1 MHVFALYHLL
11 IFNQLCLKCERQVVK
26 HLLETFRSLRRS
38 STMEVI
44 TPCAASV
51 LQTMTKAQVL
61 CAVVWG
67 IITVE
72 KPSAPM
78 QYMRKM
84 PCRLEDVT
92 QAKELKA
99 APPVETHTAISLLRE
114 GHVPP
119 EILWAYRSFATSRWV
134 EHTQCRLCCCM
145 S

>member
-1 MHVFALYHLL
+1 MMA
-11 IFNQLCLKCERQVVK
+11 
-26 HLLETFRSLRRS
+26 
-38 STMEVI
+38 VI
-44 TPCAASV
+44 TPYAASV
-51 LQTMTKAQVL
+51 LQTMTRAQVL

-72 KPSAPM
+72 NPSAPM

-99 APPVETHTAISLLRE
+99 ALPVETRTAILLLE
-114 GHVPP
+114 EHAPP

-134 EHTQCRLCCCM
+134 ERNALCVAGVAVCM
-145 S
+145 SLNVDLSCECAFTCFFCFVLHISDTLCKVSHLR